1 MVSARVVDG
10 VEASRRVGWAKYYG
24 EKASREALR
33 DENSR
38 LRWMVRLLARRILLH
53 SRLSGDDDLVVLARE
68 LERAL

>member
-1 MVSARVVDG
+1 MVSSRVVDG

-33 DENSR
+33 DENAR

-53 SRLSGDDDLVVLARE
+53 AKLGRGDDLVVLALE
-68 LERAL
+68 LEKAL